1 MRSLLRH
8 GMEVVAERRSKLA
21 LGEVREVDYE
31 NFTATVAIPGV
42 AHGGERELRMVA
54 LPTWVPGKPHVRVGD
69 PVLVAIPSAAAG
81 LAHIICTVSTEAPG
95 LTTVQNVSS
104 GSKVPAGA
112 TPPESGGSVSVDGV
126 STESAVAD
134 GAAERSQQRGGIRGL
149 VQRLKD
155 TVAAFRVWLGAEKKP
170 VPQGGSKRVSATE
183 SNFQHPQGR
192 HGLYVR
198 DGGIVDLQTVGAVLG
213 IRPEGW
219 TVEAPAG
226 YIGVSDLVVRSGR
239 ISMQLPADGYY
250 LSGRQL
256 HPALVSGREVAT
268 PLWDAEV
275 LVSPESLKAME
286 SAGAVGKAK
295 PPRTRPVV
303 VGNTPMAAVR
313 LGDLFRWLP
322 FTAKP
327 DSDLFD
333 WTGQVIRELQ
343 RGVSGA
349 IGSASGG

>member
-1 MRSLLRH
+1 MADT
-8 GMEVVAERRSKLA
+8 EAER
-21 LGEVREVDYE
+21 
-31 NFTATVAIPGV
+31 P
-42 AHGGERELRMVA
+42 
-54 LPTWVPGKPHVRVGD
+54 
-69 PVLVAIPSAAAG
+69 
-81 LAHIICTVSTEAPG
+81 
-95 LTTVQNVSS
+95 
-104 GSKVPAGA
+104 
-112 TPPESGGSVSVDGV
+112 
-126 STESAVAD
+126 
-134 GAAERSQQRGGIRGL
+134 QQRSGIRGL

-155 TVAAFRVWLGAEKKP
+155 AVSAFRVWLGAEKKP
-170 VPQGGSKRVSATE
+170 EPRGGPKRVGPTE

-198 DGGIVDLQTVGAVLG
+198 DGGIVDLQTAGAVLG

-226 YIGVSDLVVRSGR
+226 YIGVSDLVVRSDR

-275 LVSPESLKAME
+275 LISPESLKAME
-286 SAGAVGKAK
+286 SAGAVDKAR
-295 PPRTRPVV
+295 PPRVRPVV
-303 VGNTPMAAVR
+303 VGGTPMAAVR

-322 FTAKP
+322 FTTEPA
-327 DSDLFD
+327 SDLFD

-349 IGSASGG
+349 IGGASGG